1 MRGDH
6 LVEVVEGL
14 EEALEDVGA
23 LLGLAQ
29 VEAGAPDDHRL
40 AVVEE
45 VAQQLACSVRTCG
58 WLSTIASKMMPKVD
72 CIGVSL

>member
-6 LVEVVEGL
+6 LVEVVERL
-14 EEALEDVGA
+14 EDAFEDVGA

-29 VEAGAPDDHRL
+29 VEAGAADDHRL

-45 VAQQLACSVRTCG
+45 VAQQLLQRQDLRLVVDDRQDDDAE
-58 WLSTIASKMMPKVD
+58 ASI